1 VAGAYDMSYVESVSR
16 AIGSFYRNME
26 LSKEIII
33 VEKST
38 VPILTHR
45 MIKDIISANQQVAS
59 NK

>member
-1 VAGAYDMSYVESVSR
+1 MSYVESVSR